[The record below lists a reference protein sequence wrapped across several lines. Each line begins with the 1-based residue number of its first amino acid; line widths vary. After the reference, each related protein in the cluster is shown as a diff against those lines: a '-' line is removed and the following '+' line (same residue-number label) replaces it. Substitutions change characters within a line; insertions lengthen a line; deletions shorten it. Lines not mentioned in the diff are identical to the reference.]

1 MAVVHILV
9 IAPQMG
15 MVEMAQVVVV
25 PVVTRMGAGVAVEA
39 ELLVR
44 AMLAVRDQANTGLV
58 VGVVLVVWE
67 VLEIIQVRQMVG
79 LVLQMLFWELIII
92 GVAVAAVPD
101 TLGWAAMEV

>member
-1 MAVVHILV
+1 MAVVHILIIPPYMV
-9 IAPQMG
+9 

-92 GVAVAAVPD
+92 GAVAVVALVIRE
-101 TLGWAAMEV
+101 WAAMEV